1 MIDAPQP
8 GKRYD
13 EYEPWKY
20 NCISVEDDA
29 LEGVIERLTSLDFY
43 WHTLSVQGKGL
54 EYCGITLVPPG
65 SLKAFVDV
73 IADTPALCELKK
85 LLETALNKKKWV
97 IHYGL

>member
-54 EYCGITLVPPG
+54 EYYPCSAWLTKSVCG
-65 SLKAFVDV
+65 
-73 IADTPALCELKK
+73 C
-85 LLETALNKKKWV
+85 
-97 IHYGL
+97 YC